1 MEEALAKEVR
11 SLDESKFLDFEKV
24 KTQPI
29 TLDQLKRTH
38 VENDVK
44 GNPLMGMYHFMLFE
58 TIIQMAQEYNYGVEV
73 YDMFAAQNRD
83 RYQQGVVLN
92 PQVEGIY
99 GERAVE
105 AYTLRRV
112 FANIRLTDFD
122 DAETTTNLA
131 IAYHQK
137 GIQVG
142 FGPMVRICHNQCL
155 LAPELYAATY
165 AERGRGTEGI
175 QLPHLIE
182 IVRSWFSDA
191 KRLVEEQRAKIERM
205 KQIVIGASELFQII
219 GMLTAIRVKCD
230 STEKELK
237 DDRQY
242 LTYPLN
248 QSQINKLTEMLLLTS
263 LRNGRVTVWDLY
275 NTATEMYK
283 PSAMDIP
290 SALPQNRQMVRFI
303 DEMYFG

>member
-1 MEEALAKEVR
+1 MEEKVQEVR
-11 SLDESKFLDFEKV
+11 SLDQSKFLDFEKV

-29 TLDQLKRTH
+29 TLEQLKRTH
-38 VENDVK
+38 VENDIK
-44 GNPLMGMYHFMLFE
+44 GNPLMGMYHYVLFE
-58 TIIQMAQEYNYGVEV
+58 TIINMARECNYGVEV

-83 RYQQGVVLN
+83 RYQQGVVIN
-92 PQVEGIY
+92 PQVESIY

-105 AYTLRRV
+105 AFTLRRV
-112 FANIRLTDFD
+112 FANIRLTDFE

-155 LAPELYAATY
+155 LCPDQYAATY
-165 AERGRGTEGI
+165 AERGRGTEGVE
-175 QLPHLIE
+175 LPHLIE
-182 IVRSWFSDA
+182 IVRAWFLDA
-191 KRLVEEQRAKIERM
+191 QRIVDEQRAKIERM
-205 KQIVIGASELFQII
+205 KQIAIGANELFQII
-219 GMLTAIRVKCD
+219 GMLTAIRVKVD
-230 STEKELK
+230 TTNKELRE
-237 DDRQY
+237 DRQF

-263 LRNGRVTVWDLY
+263 KRNGRVTVWDLY

-283 PSAMDIP
+283 PNEMDIP

-303 DEMYFG
+303 DEMYFS

>member
-112 FANIRLTDFD
+112 FANAYRLASARWFVF
-122 DAETTTNLA
+122 ATTS
-131 IAYHQK
+131 
-137 GIQVG
+137 VCSR
-142 FGPMVRICHNQCL
+142 PSCM
-155 LAPELYAATY
+155 
-165 AERGRGTEGI
+165 
-175 QLPHLIE
+175 LPHMLNVDE
-182 IVRSWFSDA
+182 AQRVSNSPTSSRLSARGSVMPSVSSRSNA
-191 KRLVEEQRAKIERM
+191 PR
-205 KQIVIGASELFQII
+205 
-219 GMLTAIRVKCD
+219 
-230 STEKELK
+230 
-237 DDRQY
+237 
-242 LTYPLN
+242 
-248 QSQINKLTEMLLLTS
+248 
-263 LRNGRVTVWDLY
+263 
-275 NTATEMYK
+275 
-283 PSAMDIP
+283 
-290 SALPQNRQMVRFI
+290 
-303 DEMYFG
+303 